1 MKELRNY
8 EMAIHMNDYK
18 VNLVV
23 TDNYE
28 VVSITAAE
36 EIKETKKH
44 TYKVKDEVKLT
55 KTDKKFLEEN
65 LREEFI
71 PFEEDDDIE
80 E

>member
-36 EIKETKKH
+36 
-44 TYKVKDEVKLT
+44 
-55 KTDKKFLEEN
+55 
-65 LREEFI
+65 
-71 PFEEDDDIE
+71 
-80 E
+80 